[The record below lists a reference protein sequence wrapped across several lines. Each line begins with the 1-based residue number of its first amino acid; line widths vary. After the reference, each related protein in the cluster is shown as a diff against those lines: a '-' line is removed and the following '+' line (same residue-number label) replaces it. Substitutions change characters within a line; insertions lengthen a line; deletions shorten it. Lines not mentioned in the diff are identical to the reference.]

1 MPKNIVVF
9 SDGTGQD
16 GGVRPDQ
23 RLSNVY
29 KLYRACRTDSTSP
42 IDPAEQIAFYD
53 PGLGTDDD
61 VHGFVRAWRT
71 FEKLLG
77 SVAGR
82 GIGSNIIDC
91 YEFIINHWQPGD
103 RIYIIGFSRG
113 AYTARC
119 VAQVLSLCGVPRHEP
134 GDPDVRLRR
143 FARSTRLAAA
153 RAVHQVYEH
162 GAGHPLGAFETERN
176 EQARRFRVDYGSD
189 ADGIPNAAPYFIGVF
204 DTVAALGAK
213 GWRLYGIGA
222 ILGTGIAA
230 LVGAVA
236 ALIHWIVGIGFLA
249 TFGLLGV
256 LTGAVIWT
264 VLKRQSLRYIDD
276 FPTKGAPRRR
286 HWIAWHAS
294 NYDRGLSHHVG
305 YARHA
310 SAIDEDRADFPRVGW
325 GRHDVVRPAVD
336 GQPLPLVQLWFA
348 GDHSDIGGG
357 YRETESR
364 LSDISLQWMVDEATT
379 LPGPLIVNRAQ
390 LAIWPDP
397 AAMQHSEV
405 VAVRDRTLWWVPKWS
420 PKALRDGWAAAAR
433 APAGEP
439 VHPSVFAR
447 FGADSVALPTGEGPY
462 RPVNLA
468 SDPRFTH
475 FYDGHDPVTSDALA
489 AAVAA
494 LPYRRRVADR
504 PRGRRTDPGS
514 RHAAPR
520 PRRRLRDHN
529 NGCAME
535 RGRARPLSRPAFARL
550 SWRRGSAARV
560 AGDQRRGASRRQP
573 AIHHPGAGGAGRGSR
588 ARFAAGVDHRP
599 GAVRQPVARRNRVD
613 SRRVRARHRTDQ
625 RLTCR
630 RRYEGLRP

>member
-29 KLYRACRTDSTSP
+29 KLYRACRVDPTSP
-42 IDPAEQIAFYD
+42 IDPAEQVAFYD

-61 VHGFVRAWRT
+61 VHGFGRAWRT

-103 RIYIIGFSRG
+103 RIFIIGFSRG

-119 VAQVLSLCGVPRHEP
+119 IAQVLSLCGVPRHQP
-134 GDPDVRLRR
+134 GDPDSPFRR

-162 GAGHPLGAFETERN
+162 GAGHPRGEFEAERD
-176 EQARRFRVDYGSD
+176 EQARRFRADYGSD
-189 ADGIPNAAPYFIGVF
+189 VNGEPNAAPYFIGVF

-213 GWRLYGIGA
+213 GWKFYGIGA
-222 ILGTGIAA
+222 ILGIGAA
-230 LVGAVA
+230 FVVA
-236 ALIHWIVGIGFLA
+236 AAAGLIHWIVGTGFLA
-249 TFGLLGV
+249 TFAVLGV
-256 LTGAVIWT
+256 LTAVGIWA
-264 VLKRQSLRYIDD
+264 VLKRQALRYIDD

-294 NYDRGLSHHVG
+294 NYDRGLSRHVG
-305 YARHA
+305 FARQA

-336 GQPLPLVQLWFA
+336 GEPLPLVQLWFA

-357 YRETESR
+357 YPETESR
-364 LSDISLQWMVDEATT
+364 LSDISLLWMVDEATT
-379 LPGPLIVNRAQ
+379 LPAPLIVDRAQ
-390 LAIWPDP
+390 LAAWPDP

-405 VAVRDRTLWWVPKWS
+405 VAVRDQSLWWVPNWA
-420 PKALRDGWAAAAR
+420 PKVLRDGWAAAAR

-447 FGADSVALPTGEGPY
+447 FGAGSVALPTGEGPY
-462 RPVNLA
+462 RPANLA
-468 SDPRFTH
+468 SDPRFSS
-475 FYDGHDPVTSDALA
+475 FFDGSDPATPDALA
-489 AAVAA
+489 AAAAARYRIDAATPIDVAIGDPSPAVAKLMSDHEVGAAVVIPAA
-494 LPYRRRVADR
+494 LWNDLARDPYHERLSIDYLAAEVARLGLTGITGEARRADNPLFKSPALVVLGADR
-504 PRGRRTDPGS
+504 AVGS
-514 RHAAPR
+514 R
-520 PRRRLRDHN
+520 L
-529 NGCAME
+529 
-535 RGRARPLSRPAFARL
+535 ARMIGQTLFVELSRD
-550 SWRRGSAARV
+550 GSASIRA
-560 AGDQRRGASRRQP
+560 AFDPASALGER
-573 AIHHPGAGGAGRGSR
+573 
-588 ARFAAGVDHRP
+588 
-599 GAVRQPVARRNRVD
+599 
-613 SRRVRARHRTDQ
+613 
-625 RLTCR
+625 
-630 RRYEGLRP
+630 